1 MQTETWAEIR
11 RLGLIEKLP
20 ISGIAR
26 RLRLSRKTVRRALQ
40 SEIPPERKQRRR
52 RPSKL
57 DSYKEY
63 INERL
68 GEYPGLPAT
77 VIFEEITSRG
87 YTGKMRILWEYV
99 SSIREKKREVFFRI
113 ETLPG
118 EYAQVDWANCGVVQI
133 GNAVRKLSCF
143 VMVLSYSRMMYL
155 EFTLSQCMEDFLRC
169 HINAFKFFGGVT
181 KKILYDNVKTVVLSR
196 LGKDIRF
203 NPKFMEFAGVYLF
216 DLRLCNPGRG
226 NEKGKVESGI
236 KYIRSNFLSGRK
248 IKMAWPDIQC
258 DARSWRDA
266 TANVRIHGTTREKPI
281 DRFEKEKPLLMR
293 MPSKD
298 YDASIIRA
306 VKANSQALIHFDGN
320 VYSVPFTLAYKP
332 LLIKATAYEIRIFKD
347 SKQVALH
354 KRNYER
360 GMVIEDPKH
369 YEGLLATK
377 KKALF
382 CKMKDSFLKLGDSA
396 KEYLSGLIKT
406 ELHLPH
412 HLYEIMEC
420 VRLYGRTEVLQAI
433 EHALKFKAFGAPYLK
448 NIILQQ
454 RASRGIKETPPIII
468 FSKPAW
474 TQLNVEEQDLS
485 LYDDLFEAEEE
496 EEEEAMEEKNE

>member
-1 MQTETWAEIR
+1 
-11 RLGLIEKLP
+11 LGLVEKLP
-20 ISGIAR
+20 ISEIAR
-26 RLRLSRKTVRRALQ
+26 RMRISRKTVRRALQ
-40 SEIPPERKQRRR
+40 SEMSPERKAGRQ

-57 DSYKEY
+57 DPYKGY

-68 GEYPGLPAT
+68 REYPGLPAT
-77 VIFEEITSRG
+77 VIFDEIKPQG
-87 YTGKMRILWEYV
+87 YAGKMRILWEYV
-99 SSIREKKREVFFRI
+99 SSVRENKREVFFRI
-113 ETLPG
+113 ETVQG
-118 EYAQVDWANCGVVQI
+118 EYAQVDWANCGTVQI

-155 EFTLSQCMEDFLRC
+155 EFTLSQCLEDFLRC

-181 KKILYDNVKTVVLSR
+181 KKILYDNVKTVVLAR

-216 DLRLCNPGRG
+216 EPRLCNPGRG

-248 IKMAWPDIQC
+248 IKIAWPDIQC
-258 DARSWRDA
+258 DAYHWRNE
-266 TANVRIHGTTREKPI
+266 TANVRIHGTTRERPI
-281 DRFEKEKPLLMR
+281 DRFEKEKPFLMGL
-293 MPSKD
+293 PSAD
-298 YDASIIRA
+298 YDASIVRV

-320 VYSVPFTLAYKP
+320 TYSVPWTLAYKP
-332 LLIKATAYEIRIFKD
+332 LLIKASSHEIRIFKD
-347 SKQVALH
+347 RKQVAVH

-360 GMVIEDPKH
+360 GMVIENPKH

-377 KKALF
+377 KKAFF

-396 KEYLSGLIKT
+396 KEYLLGMIKT
-406 ELHLPH
+406 DLHLPH

-433 EHALKFKAFGAPYLK
+433 EYSLKFKAFGAPYLK

-454 RASRGIKETPPIII
+454 RARRGIKETPPIVIH
-468 FSKPAW
+468 SKPAW

-485 LYDDLFEAEEE
+485 LYDDMFEEE
-496 EEEEAMEEKNE
+496 TTEDENVQS